1 MTTVAGEHQQALA
14 RNLIDTL
21 GIDRALHV
29 AYQYGWYGV
38 AEEIDRLRRHDAR
51 SASHAQVPAH

>member
-1 MTTVAGEHQQALA
+1 MTVTGEHQQALA
-14 RNLIDTL
+14 RNLIETL

-38 AEEIDRLRRHDAR
+38 AEEIDRLRRNESRA
-51 SASHAQVPAH
+51 PAH